1 MPVPIVVGVADVKN
15 RSQKVEDA
23 IEPKQLML
31 QAIKDALQDAGGSSQ
46 KLQSSIDSIAAVRT
60 WTWPYADLL
69 GLLSEELGI
78 KPKYKHYSDHGG
90 NQPCKIFDDAARR
103 IAKGESKVAVV
114 TGGEALASRAYIKIQ
129 KQRVYSFKI

>member
-31 QAIKDALQDAGGSSQ
+31 QAINDALKDAGGSSQ

-60 WTWPYADLL
+60 WTWPYADLI

-78 KPKYKHYSDHGG
+78 KPKYRHYSDHGG

-114 TGGEALASRAYIKIQ
+114 TGGEALASCVYIKIP
-129 KQRVYSFKI
+129 KRRIYS